1 MCSSEGTAT
10 HGSGAGKSGKR
21 RSVCYASICNLD
33 KMDLFRWMCMV
44 YCFIAT
50 QVQWTC
56 WSLSVRF
63 LHKKP
68 IYVALGRTLVV
79 EAQFELQPGETVR
92 LVFWDRKSDSE
103 VRLVTDGR
111 PTDKRISVDK
121 DGARLKLT
129 GVTESDYGSYII
141 TVTDQNG
148 DQTPASVE
156 VRKVQ
161 TPPVASFSLEC
172 TVVTEGEQWDKPV
185 FSWWVDG
192 QEITNNTGDLSAD
205 GSKLHL
211 SADGSKLHLS
221 GFQANNYTCVINSS
235 QGTSVVQH
243 LRAHDPTPTPTP
255 TPEPSG
261 SSLCTGR
268 TVVLSVIGILSGFC
282 IWVLCW
288 KHQRQNH

>member
-1 MCSSEGTAT
+1 M
-10 HGSGAGKSGKR
+10 
-21 RSVCYASICNLD
+21 CYASICNLD
-33 KMDLFRWMCMV
+33 KMDLFRWMCVV

-63 LHKKP
+63 LHKP

-79 EAQFELQPGETVR
+79 EAQFKLQPGETVR
-92 LVFWDRKSDSE
+92 LVFWDRKRDSE
-103 VRLVTDGR
+103 VRLVTDGK

-148 DQTPASVE
+148 DQTFASVE

-161 TPPVASFSLEC
+161 TPFFSLEC
-172 TVVTEGEQWDKPV
+172 TLVTEGEQWDKPV

-211 SADGSKLHLS
+211 SGI
-221 GFQANNYTCVINSS
+221 QANNYTCVINSS

-255 TPEPSG
+255 TPTPEPSG
-261 SSLCTGR
+261 SSPCTGR
-268 TVVLSVIGILSGFC
+268 TVVLSFIGILFGFC
-282 IWVLCW
+282 ICVLCW
-288 KHQRQNH
+288 KRQRQTTNSAFQGLQM